1 MRAGV
6 ITEEDASQNEV
17 SDDVMS
23 AEEVACLA
31 AEAPEIEAIDERD
44 RIHDLLRQI
53 AKLGTD
59 SKARRLKV
67 ELEACLADGFDSM
80 IVFTQYTDTMEY
92 LRDYL
97 ADQMPGIPVACYAGA
112 GGAWRDASG
121 HWVPC
126 SKEEIKRRLRD
137 RQFGCWCVQTLRARD

>member
-1 MRAGV
+1 
-6 ITEEDASQNEV
+6 
-17 SDDVMS
+17 
-23 AEEVACLA
+23 
-31 AEAPEIEAIDERD
+31 
-44 RIHDLLRQI
+44 
-53 AKLGTD
+53 LGTD

-67 ELEACLADGFDSM
+67 ELDACLADGFDSM

-97 ADQMPGIPVACYAGA
+97 ADQMAGMPVACYSGA

-121 HWVPC
+121 QWAPC

-137 RQFGCWCVQTLRARD
+137 RQVLRPLLPSDLGLGLAFSVFVSYTLLCEPFY